1 MNKKLLKESKIISE
15 INRLQELMGVKRN
28 VLNED
33 TVRIPL
39 LSRLVRLIVD
49 EFPTAKLEEI
59 LGGNT
64 THMMYRLRTN
74 GIKTIEELIEHLNVK
89 MSGVGEALGEEFE
102 ESILKSINAKIY
114 TDVKFYNI
122 ASEMLP
128 EIFSVYKT
136 GIKLSTGAEMSLQD
150 AVSSIMKADL
160 AKHPELSQ
168 SVENLYKKI
177 QKTTGLPDY
186 DETMKFLR
194 KEIDDSKSGTSKS
207 KIKTGPDLDNN
218 EPKIKPDEDPNNPK
232 PDEDPNNPKP
242 DDGSEI
248 ETNNDYLDDDS
259 VIEQIFN
266 DAGETIG
273 NWFEKLKGKWKT
285 LFSKTP
291 GNGGTSIIK
300 KVGNKIY
307 RKVRGTSLLD
317 GLRGAISKEKSVDF
331 IAKGQDILKRFDE
344 QLTLQN
350 VNTNELEAELFELLD
365 ELQTYSKTSVKKVFK
380 EIFDN
385 PNAPIPPKIKDFFSE
400 SDPFFYKKLGD
411 VLKEIDPIG
420 YANITGAYDWTSYI
434 VSLIKLVRIWDGFF
448 LSGKGRGIEYWKRVM
463 NLCVFDDPRLR
474 TEVLRNFDYYAQNAK
489 NNVGIKNT
497 IRLKSLAVARELL
510 TRYVVSFW
518 ALPYVLAKIE
528 VAEEVYANTHNGP
541 PSIDLNPLRTG
552 DTKFF
557 IADSNF
563 LPKTY
568 EDIKATKDVKAV
580 EDKITKIMFT
590 KYQNKAY
597 DNPLRSMFN
606 SPFGNV
612 VFTAYDNLYSH
623 KENVVNTGSTVVS
636 GEELIKQ
643 NLRNDAYKHLTDSL
657 KAQKLNLEDPDV
669 IYTINVYMKTW
680 EDIYNGKVT
689 EVNKIP
695 KMKD

>member
-232 PDEDPNNPKP
+232 T

-266 DAGETIG
+266 DAGEIIG

-580 EDKITKIMFT
+580 EDKITKIMFA